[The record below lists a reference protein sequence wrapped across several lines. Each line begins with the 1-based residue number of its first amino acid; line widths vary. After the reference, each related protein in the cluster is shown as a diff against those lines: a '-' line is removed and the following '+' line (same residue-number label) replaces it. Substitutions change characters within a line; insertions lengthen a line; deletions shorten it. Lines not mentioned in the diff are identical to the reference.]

1 VITLLAAAALLYLWV
16 TYGGRVEI
24 LCIRAYRRASSAVR
38 LYLYRRDR
46 WTARRVG
53 W

>member
-1 VITLLAAAALLYLWV
+1 VITLLAAAALLYVWI
-16 TYGGRVEI
+16 TYGRRVEI
-24 LCIRAYRRASSAVR
+24 ICIRAYRHAFAAMR

>member
-1 VITLLAAAALLYLWV
+1 VTTLLTAAALIYLWI
-16 TYGGRVEI
+16 TYGRRVEI
-24 LCIRAYRRASSAVR
+24 VCIRSYRRASTALR